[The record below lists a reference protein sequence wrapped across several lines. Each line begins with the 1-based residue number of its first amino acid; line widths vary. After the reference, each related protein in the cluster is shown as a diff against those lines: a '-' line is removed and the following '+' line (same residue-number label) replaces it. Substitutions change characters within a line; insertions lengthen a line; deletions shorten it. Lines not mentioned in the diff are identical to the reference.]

1 MSAETDTSSQPT
13 TTESVPD
20 NSPEAWAA
28 AVNDVDEAPADASTV
43 DTEAAPAGDDGEPEL
58 APEDIE
64 ATGDDEPP
72 EFWSAERKALW
83 SKIADPEVRAA
94 IRDHVGEVST
104 ATARKLQENATKV
117 REAEESAKVALSNQN
132 QLAAWWQQNGQT
144 IQRMVMGKWAS
155 VNWNELAANN
165 PAEYVR
171 LKAEFD
177 GEQNALRQMSDR
189 HDQEVKAR
197 DQRLQA
203 AHKQERANE
212 HAKLATKYP
221 AEFGAEKADATYRTL
236 SEYVL
241 KHGIFPDRLEGI
253 YEAPVVEIIRKA
265 YKYDQL
271 QAKAR
276 TVTTPKQPAQSATT
290 TPTRVAPGA
299 TARSANPEGE
309 AKRQAIQ
316 ALKSGKRLSQEEA
329 GLAFA

>member
-1 MSAETDTSSQPT
+1 MSDAAETNSQPT
-13 TTESVPD
+13 TSEPD

-28 AVNDVDEAPADASTV
+28 AVNDVEETPAEAPPSDSDGEPA
-43 DTEAAPAGDDGEPEL
+43 AGDDGEPEL
-58 APEDIE
+58 GPDDIE
-64 ATGDDEPP
+64 PTGDDDPP

-83 SKIADPEVRAA
+83 SKITDPEVRAA

-117 REAEESAKVALSNQN
+117 REAEESAKAALSNQN

-155 VNWNELAANN
+155 VNWNQLAADH

-171 LKAEFD
+171 LKAEYE
-177 GEQNALRQMSDR
+177 GEQNALRQMSER

-203 AHKQERANE
+203 AHKQERAGE

-221 AEFGAEKADATYRTL
+221 NEFGAEKAEATYRTL
-236 SEYVL
+236 SDYVL
-241 KHGIFPDRLEGI
+241 KHGISPDRLEGI

-290 TPTRVAPGA
+290 TPTRVAPGPA
-299 TARSANPEGE
+299 ARSGNPEGE

>member
-1 MSAETDTSSQPT
+1 MNDAAETNSQPT
-13 TTESVPD
+13 TSEPD

-28 AVNDVDEAPADASTV
+28 AVNDVEETPAETETGNPDAAQ
-43 DTEAAPAGDDGEPEL
+43 AADDDGEPEL
-58 APEDIE
+58 GPDDIE
-64 ATGDDEPP
+64 STGDDDPP

-83 SKIADPEVRAA
+83 SKITDPEVRAA

-104 ATARKLQENATKV
+104 ATALQVLEENATKV
-117 REAEESAKVALSNQN
+117 REAEEARRPRSNQD
-132 QLAAWWQQNGQT
+132 QLAAWWKQNGVT
-144 IQRMVMGKWAS
+144 IQRMVMGKWAT
-155 VNWNELAANN
+155 VNWNQLAADH

-171 LKAEFD
+171 LKAEYE
-177 GEQNALRQMSDR
+177 GEQSALRQMSER

-203 AHKQERANE
+203 AHKQERAGE

-221 AEFGAEKADATYRTL
+221 AEFGAEKAEATYRTL
-236 SEYVL
+236 SDYVL
-241 KHGIFPDRLEGI
+241 KHGISPDRLEGI

-290 TPTRVAPGA
+290 TPTRVAPDRPQGLA
-299 TARSANPEGE
+299 TQK
-309 AKRQAIQ
+309 AKR
-316 ALKSGKRLSQEEA
+316 SGKPSKR
-329 GLAFA
+329 